1 LSHHPRQKNVRS
13 FAMRNFQD
21 FFENGHRKA
30 WQISTT
36 FKQCRSRCWGVQS
49 WPAVHGHRSPGALSC

>member
-1 LSHHPRQKNVRS
+1 VRS
-13 FAMRNFQD
+13 FAVRNFQD

-36 FKQCRSRCWGVQS
+36 FKQCRSRRWGVQS
-49 WPAVHGHRSPGALSC
+49 WPAVHGRRSPGALSC